1 MGVGIFFLCSGF
13 RPRYY
18 LKSLFML
25 WPLDHDLKR
34 APAKGDHLATFT
46 SKNFDAVTKKPLM
59 VKG

>member
-1 MGVGIFFLCSGF
+1 
-13 RPRYY
+13 
-18 LKSLFML
+18 ML

-34 APAKGDHLATFT
+34 APAKEDHLATFT